1 MNKKFTTYNALDF
14 AQDDKFIQWVKKND
28 PAVAEQWEQWL
39 SEHPEKQAEVEK
51 AKVIVM
57 GIQVE
62 EKEPEVAQIN
72 ALWDKIDQGIST
84 EQSPVKVRKLRWLP
98 YAAAAAVAALMF
110 FLIYDPGTTVNAP
123 YGELVTYELPDGS
136 QVELNAGSKI
146 WFKADEWSEN
156 RSLTLSGEA
165 FFKVEKGSKFTVETK
180 QGRVAVLGTSFNV
193 FARENQLEVDCFTG
207 KVGVSVPKG
216 DSTVLQA
223 GEATKTSANRQLEE
237 KKTIDINKKA
247 GWRKGQLDMVDVPLQ
262 RVFDELE
269 RQFDIQIKTV
279 VPDETLEQ
287 RVNVYFEKT
296 QLDSALTRATWP
308 FSLDFEIEGAVVNI
322 SKSE

>member
-1 MNKKFTTYNALDF
+1 MNQNFTTYNALDF

-51 AKVIVM
+51 AKAIVL

-72 ALWDKIDQGIST
+72 ALWDKIDQEIST

-98 YAAAAAVAALMF
+98 YAAAAAVAALLF
-110 FLIYDPGTTVNAP
+110 FLIYDPGTTIKAP
-123 YGELVTYELPDGS
+123 YGELVAYELPDGS

-193 FARENQLEVDCFTG
+193 FAREDQLEVDCFTG

-223 GEATKTSANRQLEE
+223 GEATKRLANRQLEE

-269 RQFDIQIKTV
+269 RQFDIQIKTTV
-279 VPDETLEQ
+279 SDTALEQ

-296 QLDSALTRATWP
+296 RLDSALTRATWP